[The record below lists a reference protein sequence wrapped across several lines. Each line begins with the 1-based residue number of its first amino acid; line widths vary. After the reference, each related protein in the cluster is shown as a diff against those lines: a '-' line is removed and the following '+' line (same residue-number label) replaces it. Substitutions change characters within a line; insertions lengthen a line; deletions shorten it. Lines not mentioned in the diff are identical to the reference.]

1 MTTTMYWRPAP
12 KDVPPAH
19 DLPDTL
25 KRILA
30 QRHWGHDGSLYGGEV
45 QLGTQADRAYL
56 EGLQDAGV
64 TGAGELLTAVMK
76 HGTVELWIGE

>member
-12 KDVPPAH
+12 KETPPAH

-30 QRHWGHDGSLYGGEV
+30 RRYWDHDGSLYGGEV
-45 QLGTQADRAYL
+45 GLGTVADRTYL
-56 EGLQDAGV
+56 EGLRDAGV
-64 TGAGELLTAVMK
+64 TGAAALLAAVIE
-76 HGTVELWIGE
+76 HGAVELWIGE